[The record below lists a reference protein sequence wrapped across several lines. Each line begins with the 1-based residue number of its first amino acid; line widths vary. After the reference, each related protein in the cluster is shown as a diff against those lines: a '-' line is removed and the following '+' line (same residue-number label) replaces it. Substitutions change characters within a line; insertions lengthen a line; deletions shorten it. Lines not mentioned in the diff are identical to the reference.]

1 MRERCLFMRILI
13 ADDDA
18 EHVAVLSSLL
28 QLLGHECECFT
39 VPRLA
44 VTANDKNPYDIV
56 LTDLCMP
63 DMNGKEVLQH
73 VVSKKTKTIVIIITG
88 LYDPQ
93 MAAELLA
100 QGAYALFTKPLDVNQ
115 LIRSI
120 ELLGVKQDNLST

>member
-1 MRERCLFMRILI
+1 MRILI

-44 VTANDKNPYDIV
+44 VTANDRNPYDIV

-63 DMNGKEVLQH
+63 NMNGKEVLQH
-73 VVSKKTKTIVIIITG
+73 VVSKKAETIVIIITG
-88 LYDPQ
+88 LYDPKI
-93 MAAELLA
+93 ADELLT
-100 QGAYALFTKPLDVNQ
+100 QGAYALFTKPLDINQ
-115 LIRSI
+115 LIHSI
-120 ELLGVKQDNLST
+120 ESLELRRSQEG